1 MSLKKKNNNSNLKEI
16 NIEKIQD
23 KTRKTEIKIA
33 RGPTTRI
40 HTYKDRC
47 ISCEQ

>member
-1 MSLKKKNNNSNLKEI
+1 MSLKKKQQQQLKGNKYRE
-16 NIEKIQD
+16 NTRQD

-40 HTYKDRC
+40 HTY
-47 ISCEQ
+47 I